1 MSPRPLAFTDDQI
14 LAAAASAIADL
25 GPGALTL
32 ADVAHRTGA
41 SPATL
46 VKRFGSKH
54 GLLVAVSRRGVHD
67 VTRAFHDSRD
77 GTVSVLDRLENVL
90 VGLTGGVQRHE
101 QMAHHVAFLM
111 MDLTDPELHA
121 QARDFTVALRAGIR
135 DLLAQAAQ
143 AGEIAVDDG
152 TAGVDLD
159 GLAEALLTAYN
170 GTMITW
176 ALEPRGALGE
186 RVRGQLRFLL
196 VPYRRRS

>member
-32 ADVAHRTGA
+32 ADVAQRTGA

-67 VTRAFHDSRD
+67 VTQAFHHPCASGVPALR
-77 GTVSVLDRLENVL
+77 RLEDVL
-90 VGLTGGVQRHE
+90 VGLTGGIHRHE

-111 MDLTDPELHA
+111 MDLTDPELYA
-121 QARDFTVALRAGIR
+121 QAGDFTAALRAGIR
-135 DLLAQAAQ
+135 DLLAEAVQ
-143 AGEIAVDDG
+143 AGELAAD
-152 TAGVDLD
+152 VDLD
-159 GLAEALLTAYN
+159 GLAEALLVAYN

-186 RVRGQLRFLL
+186 RVSGQLRFLL
-196 VPYRRRS
+196 APYRRRL